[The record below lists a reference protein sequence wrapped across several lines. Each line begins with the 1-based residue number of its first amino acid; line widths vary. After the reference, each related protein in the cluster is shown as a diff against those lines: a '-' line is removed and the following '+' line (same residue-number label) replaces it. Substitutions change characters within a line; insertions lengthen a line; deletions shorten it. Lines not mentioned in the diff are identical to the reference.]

1 MNIDTARQ
9 ILRKM
14 VFISGYMVLG
24 IAVACAHIYWERG
37 MYDDLGR
44 VFVYAGL
51 VVTVLSGY
59 HIFTKRLNTSD
70 A

>member
-1 MNIDTARQ
+1 M

-14 VFISGYMVLG
+14 VFILGYMALG
-24 IAVACAHIYWERG
+24 IVVAWAHICWERG

-44 VFVYAGL
+44 MLVYAGL